1 MENFSQL
8 GLPDTIVHAL
18 QKMNFT
24 KPTPIQAQA
33 IPLALSGKDVLGSAQ
48 TGTGKTAAYSIP
60 LIANILAMP
69 NSTALVLTPTRE
81 LAGQVIAIMNQ
92 LLGGNDVK
100 SVLLIGG
107 ESIQRQ
113 LRELK
118 THPRPRI
125 IVGTP
130 GRVNDHLER
139 GSLMLNKTNFFVLDE
154 TDKMLDMGFEIQ
166 IDRIAKYLPSHRQ
179 TLMFSATMPD
189 NITKLANKY
198 LNFPERITIGSVT
211 SPIAKIKQE
220 ILYSTVEEK
229 YNNLLTQINQRTGS
243 IIVFVKTKRGA
254 DKLCDKLRKANHS
267 ADAIHGNLNQ
277 GKRDRVI
284 ASFRN
289 RQHRIMVAT
298 DVAARGLDIPHI
310 EHVINYDLPQVPED
324 YIHRIGRTGRN
335 GAEGFAL
342 CIITPDDNKNWK
354 AIDRMLNPN
363 AKNDNQQRGG
373 NSNKNNN
380 GGGSKKSKRS
390 FGGSNKEGRRFN
402 DNAPRKEGER
412 FSSSAPRKEG
422 ERGGENNRNYRF
434 KGKSFG
440 KEQPRREASGN
451 R

>member
-81 LAGQVIAIMNQ
+81 LAGQVIDIMNK

-118 THPRPRI
+118 AHPRPRI
-125 IVGTP
+125 IIGTP

-139 GSLMLNKTNFFVLDE
+139 GSLMLNKTSFFVLDE
-154 TDKMLDMGFEIQ
+154 TDKMLDMGFEKQ
-166 IDRIAKYLPSHRQ
+166 IDRIAKYLPKHRQ

-211 SPIAKIKQE
+211 APIAKIKQE
-220 ILYSTVEEK
+220 ILFSTVEEK

-243 IIVFVKTKRGA
+243 IIIFVKTKRGA
-254 DKLCDKLRKANHS
+254 DKLCDRLRKANHS

-277 GKRDRVI
+277 NKRDRVI
-284 ASFRN
+284 NSFRN
-289 RQHRIMVAT
+289 KVHRIMVAT

-354 AIDRMLNPN
+354 AIERMLNPN
-363 AKNDNQQRGG
+363 AKNDNQPR
-373 NSNKNNN
+373 SHNNN

-390 FGGSNKEGRRFN
+390 FGGGNGGNNGSKEGRRFN
-402 DNAPRKEGER
+402 DNN
-412 FSSSAPRKEG
+412 PRKEG